1 MGRLRELPSIGQ
13 IGRYQVLGKIAKGGM
28 AEIFLARQEG
38 PRNAWRPL
46 VVKRVLSHLTDD
58 ADYVESF
65 VHEAELCMRL
75 DHPNICAVYDF
86 GQHGSDYFIAMEYV
100 DGVSLRQ
107 LVDRVGPLPVEIA
120 ARVIA
125 DVASALHHAHTATDD
140 NGKPL
145 GLVHRDVTPENIM
158 IGYDGRVRLLDFG
171 IAKAETQTTKTQAG
185 VLKGKI
191 AHMSPEQYKGE
202 KLDGRADLFSLGAT
216 FYEALVG
223 KNPFER
229 VAEAHIVAA
238 ILFEENVPDPKEER
252 EEVPAGLSIV
262 VRSMLAKDPE
272 ERTESG
278 EAVAEQI
285 ETWLRGSGHRVRS
298 ADLAAVLE
306 THFAKEKSAG
316 PKLDRT
322 PLEHVVLDPLS
333 SAVQSAELDEFV
345 GATMR
350 AQKRKTR
357 MLIVLTAVVV
367 LSALGYLM
375 FRLATSPAPT

>member
-1 MGRLRELPSIGQ
+1 
-13 IGRYQVLGKIAKGGM
+13 M

-46 VVKRVLSHLTDD
+46 VVKRVLEHLTDD
-58 ADYVESF
+58 AEYVESF
-65 VHEAELCMRL
+65 VHEAALCMRL

-86 GQHGSDYFIAMEYV
+86 GQHGRDYFIAMEYV

-107 LVDRVGPLPVEIA
+107 LIDRMGPLPIEIA
-120 ARVIA
+120 TRIIA
-125 DVASALHHAHTATDD
+125 DVATALHHAHTAKDD
-140 NGKPL
+140 EGNPL

-158 IGYDGRVRLLDFG
+158 IGFDGRVRLLDFG
-171 IAKAETQTTKTQAG
+171 IAKAESQTTKTQVG

-202 KLDGRADLFSLGAT
+202 PLDGRADLFSLGAT

-229 VAEAHIVAA
+229 AAEAHTVAA

-262 VRSMLAKDPE
+262 VRSMLVKDPE

-278 EAVAEQI
+278 EAVAEQC
-285 ETWLRGSGHRVRS
+285 ETWLRGSGHHVRS
-298 ADLAAVLE
+298 SDLAKLLE
-306 THFAKEKSAG
+306 EHFAAEKEAG
-316 PKLDRT
+316 PTLDRT
-322 PLEHVVLDPLS
+322 PLEQVVLDPLS
-333 SAVQSAELDEFV
+333 SAVHSAELDAFV

-350 AQKRKTR
+350 AEKRKTV
-357 MLIVLTAVVV
+357 MLTIAAAVVV
-367 LSALGYLM
+367 LSVLGY
-375 FRLATSPAPT
+375 FVWRLATSTAPT

>member
-1 MGRLRELPSIGQ
+1 MGRLRELPAIGS
-13 IGRYQVLGKIAKGGM
+13 IGRYQVLGRIAKGGM

-58 ADYVESF
+58 EDYVESF

-86 GQHGSDYFIAMEYV
+86 GQHGNDYFIAMEYV

-107 LVDRVGPLPVEIA
+107 LVDRVGPLPIEIA

-125 DVASALHHAHTATDD
+125 DVAAALHHAHTATDD
-140 NGKPL
+140 EGKPL

-171 IAKAETQTTKTQAG
+171 IAKAETQTTKTQVG

-202 KLDGRADLFSLGAT
+202 PLDGRADLFSLGAT

-229 VAEAHIVAA
+229 PVEAHTVAA

-262 VRSMLAKDPE
+262 VRAMLAKEPD
-272 ERTESG
+272 ERTRSG
-278 EAVAEQI
+278 EAVAEQV
-285 ETWLRGSGHRVRS
+285 ETWLSGSGHRVRS
-298 ADLAAVLE
+298 GDLANLLE
-306 THFAKEKSAG
+306 EHFGDEKKAG

-322 PLEHVVLDPLS
+322 PLEQVVIDPLS
-333 SAVQSAELDEFV
+333 SAVHSAELDAFM
-345 GATMR
+345 GATIQ
-350 AQKRKTR
+350 AEKRKTM
-357 MLIVLTAVVV
+357 MLVVGTAVVV
-367 LSALGYLM
+367 LSVLGY
-375 FRLATSPAPT
+375 FVWRLATSAGPT

>member
-1 MGRLRELPSIGQ
+1 MVRLRELPSVGT
-13 IGRYQVLGKIAKGGM
+13 IGRYQVLGRIAKGGM

-58 ADYVESF
+58 PQYVESF

-86 GQHGSDYFIAMEYV
+86 GQHGNDYFIAMEYV

-107 LVDRVGPLPVEIA
+107 LVDRMGPLPIEIA

-125 DVASALHHAHTATDD
+125 DVSLALHYAHTATDD
-140 NGKPL
+140 EGKPL

-158 IGYDGRVRLLDFG
+158 IGFDGRVRLLDFG

-202 KLDGRADLFSLGAT
+202 PLDGRADLFSLGAT

-229 VAEAHIVAA
+229 QAEAHTVAA
-238 ILFEENVPDPKEER
+238 ILFEENVPDPKEDR

-298 ADLAAVLE
+298 ADLAALLDE
-306 THFAKEKSAG
+306 HFAREKESG

-333 SAVQSAELDEFV
+333 SAVQSAELDAFV
-345 GATMR
+345 GETMR
-350 AQKRKTR
+350 AEKRKTM
-357 MLIVLTAVVV
+357 MLAIAAAVVV
-367 LSALGYLM
+367 VGVLGW
-375 FRLATSPAPT
+375 FVWRLATSPAPT